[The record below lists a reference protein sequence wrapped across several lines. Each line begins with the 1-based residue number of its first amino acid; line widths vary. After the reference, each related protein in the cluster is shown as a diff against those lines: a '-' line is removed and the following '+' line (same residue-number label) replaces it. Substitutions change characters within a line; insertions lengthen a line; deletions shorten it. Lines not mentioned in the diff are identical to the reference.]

1 MAHEGLVDKRAYLNT
16 IGCLLQDSSLIDD
29 IDRPLDRTDFNT
41 ENFYELL
48 FVAIYNLH
56 MQGCTTIDE
65 FSIDSYLSNYKDQ
78 YSIFQ
83 ENQGIEYLSNA
94 REMAT
99 LENYEYYYHRLRK
112 YSLLRYY
119 EKQGLDTRF
128 IYDSTIVD
136 TSKMESEQIKFDN
149 YTEQDII
156 EMVETT
162 FVINPNMKY
171 CTNTLSTDVQA
182 GDGMTNLVNELM
194 EVPDV
199 GLALNNEGLN
209 TVSRGAR
216 LGCLFMRSCPQGGG
230 KAIPNDTVIPTPTG
244 FRKVGDIKAGDYLFD
259 KQGCP
264 TKVINVFPQ
273 PVKKQVYELKLADGR
288 KARCCEDHLWTYYS
302 DHRRLRTESVKEIL
316 QRINNSKYGFKDAE
330 GRYRFAL
337 PINKAVQY
345 QEKEYSVPPYVMGLL
360 LGDGSFRIQDSQK
373 ALVYSSEDDF
383 LPNHIA
389 TIMQWDYKKYSDK
402 NYSYVFKYK
411 NQKYNHENV
420 WVEEVLKDYPELWN
434 EKSNEKFIPKDY
446 LLGSV
451 KQRLDLLKGLL
462 DTDGNVDEK
471 ARITFSTTSPN
482 LRDDMCELCRS
493 LGYIATVGIDKR
505 VKYAN
510 GEAYKIKIQMPLEEK
525 SKVFNLPKHLNK
537 IIPYAE
543 RGKKTVKYKNSVK
556 IVSIEATED
565 YADMTCFTVDNAEN
579 LFLMNDYIVTHN
591 TRMAVGDA
599 CKISVPYYY
608 DICRNQYIYT
618 GNCEPTTIFSTEMPV
633 DEIQTLLIAAV
644 SKVNEEHILY
654 GTYEEGE
661 LERVKQAI
669 SYIESSPLYI
679 VHIPDFSIEDI
690 KNQIKKYNREF
701 SVRYFFFDYIHTSL
715 RLMAEVN
722 GKSGMGLKEH
732 QLLLVFATELKTI
745 AQQLNVFIFTAS
757 QLNGEAQSALYKDQ
771 NLLAGSKA
779 LANKLD
785 MGVISMAPTK
795 AERKKI
801 EPVLHKM
808 VNMPAPNMC
817 HWVYKV
823 RRGQL
828 TRIII
833 WTKVDLGTMTEQCLF
848 VTNYDFE
855 LIDMDFTKIEQV
867 EEKIKEHSVLLTK
880 VPDNPTKEETEEEPP
895 NKKSWGSW

>member
-65 FSIDSYLSNYKDQ
+65 FNIDSYLSNYKEQ

-128 IYDSTIVD
+128 IYDSTIAD

-182 GDGMTNLVNELM
+182 GDGMTALVNELM

-230 KAIPNDTVIPTPTG
+230 KAIPNDTLIPTPNG
-244 FRKVGDIKAGDYLFD
+244 FRRVGDIRVGDYLFD
-259 KQGCP
+259 RQGEP
-264 TKVINVFPQ
+264 TKVLNVFPQ
-273 PVKKQVYELKLADGR
+273 PVKKQVYEVELADGR
-288 KARCCEDHLWTYYS
+288 KAKCCEDHLWTYYG
-302 DHRRLRTESVKEIL
+302 DHRRIRTESVKEIL
-316 QRINNSKYGFKDAE
+316 QRVNKSKNGFRDTE
-330 GRYRFAL
+330 GRCRFAIPL
-337 PINKAVQY
+337 NKAVHY
-345 QEKEYSVPPYVMGLL
+345 PNKKYSVPPYVMGLL
-360 LGDGSFRIQDSQK
+360 LGDGSFRYDKTQK
-373 ALVYSSEDDF
+373 ALMYSSEDDY
-383 LPNHIA
+383 LPNAIA
-389 TIMQWDYKKYSDK
+389 SIMQWDYKKCSDL
-402 NYSYVFKYK
+402 NYSYIFKYK
-411 NQKYNHENV
+411 NQFYQHENV
-420 WVEEVLKDYPELWN
+420 WVDEVLREYPDLWQK
-434 EKSNEKFIPKDY
+434 KSHEKFIPKDY
-446 LLGSV
+446 LIGSV
-451 KQRLDLLKGLL
+451 EQRVNLLKGLL

-471 ARITFSTTSPN
+471 ARITLSTTSPM
-482 LRDDMCELCRS
+482 LRDDVCELCRS
-493 LGYIATVGIDKR
+493 LGYITTIVIDGR
-505 VKYAN
+505 DKYTN
-510 GEAYKIKIQMPLEEK
+510 GEAYKIVIQMPIEDK
-525 SKVFNLPKHLNK
+525 VKVFGLPKHINK
-537 IIPYAE
+537 VKQYLKKD
-543 RGKKTVKYKNSVK
+543 KKTIKYKDSVK
-556 IVSIEATED
+556 IENIRATEE
-565 YADMTCFTVDNAEN
+565 YADMTCFTVDNTEN

-591 TRMAVGDA
+591 TRMATGDA
-599 CKISVPYYY
+599 CKIAVPYFY
-608 DICRNQYIYT
+608 DTDTNQYIYT
-618 GNCEPTTIFSTEMPV
+618 GNSEPTTIFSTEMPV

-654 GTYEEGE
+654 GTYEKDE
-661 LERVKQAI
+661 LDRVKQAI

-745 AQQLNVFIFTAS
+745 AQQLDVFIYTAS
-757 QLNGEAQSALYKDQ
+757 QLNGEAQNALYKDQ

-795 AERKKI
+795 AEKKKI
-801 EPVLHKM
+801 ETVLHRM
-808 VNMPAPNMC
+808 VNMPIPNMC

-823 RRGQL
+823 RRGRL

-833 WTKVDLGTMTEQCLF
+833 WTKIDLGTMTEQCLF

-867 EEKIKEHSVLLTK
+867 EEKIKEHSVLLSQ
-880 VPDNPTKEETEEEPP
+880 VPDNPVEETEEEPTD
-895 NKKSWGSW
+895 KKSWGNW

>member
-16 IGCLLQDSSLIDD
+16 FGCLLQDSSLIDD

-48 FVAIYNLH
+48 FIAIYNLH

-65 FSIDSYLSNYKDQ
+65 FNIDSYLSNYKEQ

-94 REMAT
+94 REIAT
-99 LENYEYYYHRLRK
+99 LENYDYHYHRLRK

-128 IYDSTIVD
+128 IYDSTIAD
-136 TSKMESEQIKFDN
+136 ASKIEAEKIKFDN

-156 EMVETT
+156 EIVETT

-171 CTNTLSTDVQA
+171 CTNTLSTDE
-182 GDGMTNLVNELM
+182 LVNELM

-199 GLALNNEGLN
+199 GLALNNVGLN

-230 KAIPNDTVIPTPTG
+230 K
-244 FRKVGDIKAGDYLFD
+244 
-259 KQGCP
+259 
-264 TKVINVFPQ
+264 
-273 PVKKQVYELKLADGR
+273 
-288 KARCCEDHLWTYYS
+288 
-302 DHRRLRTESVKEIL
+302 
-316 QRINNSKYGFKDAE
+316 
-330 GRYRFAL
+330 
-337 PINKAVQY
+337 
-345 QEKEYSVPPYVMGLL
+345 
-360 LGDGSFRIQDSQK
+360 
-373 ALVYSSEDDF
+373 
-383 LPNHIA
+383 
-389 TIMQWDYKKYSDK
+389 
-402 NYSYVFKYK
+402 
-411 NQKYNHENV
+411 
-420 WVEEVLKDYPELWN
+420 
-434 EKSNEKFIPKDY
+434 
-446 LLGSV
+446 
-451 KQRLDLLKGLL
+451 
-462 DTDGNVDEK
+462 
-471 ARITFSTTSPN
+471 
-482 LRDDMCELCRS
+482 
-493 LGYIATVGIDKR
+493 
-505 VKYAN
+505 
-510 GEAYKIKIQMPLEEK
+510 
-525 SKVFNLPKHLNK
+525 
-537 IIPYAE
+537 
-543 RGKKTVKYKNSVK
+543 
-556 IVSIEATED
+556 
-565 YADMTCFTVDNAEN
+565 
-579 LFLMNDYIVTHN
+579 
-591 TRMAVGDA
+591 TRMAAGDA
-599 CKISVPYYY
+599 CKIAVPYFY
-608 DICRNQYIYT
+608 DVSTKQYVFT
-618 GNCEPTTIFSTEMPV
+618 GNSEPTTIFSTEMPV

-654 GTYEEGE
+654 GTYENDE
-661 LERVKQAI
+661 LDRVTQAI

-745 AQQLNVFIFTAS
+745 AQQLDVFIYTAS
-757 QLNGEAQSALYKDQ
+757 QLNGEAQNALYKDQ

-801 EPVLHKM
+801 EAVLHNM
-808 VNMPAPNMC
+808 VNMPVPNMC

-823 RRGQL
+823 RRGRL

-833 WTKVDLGTMTEQCLF
+833 WTKIDLGTMTEQCLF

-867 EEKIKEHSVLLTK
+867 EEKIKEHSVLLSQ
-880 VPDNPTKEETEEEPP
+880 VPDNPLEENEEEPTD
-895 NKKSWGSW
+895 KKSWGNW

>member
-1 MAHEGLVDKRAYLNT
+1 
-16 IGCLLQDSSLIDD
+16 
-29 IDRPLDRTDFNT
+29 
-41 ENFYELL
+41 
-48 FVAIYNLH
+48 

-65 FSIDSYLSNYKDQ
+65 FSIDSYLSNYKEQ

-99 LENYEYYYHRLRK
+99 LENYDYYYHRLRK

-128 IYDSTIVD
+128 IYDSTIAD

-156 EMVETT
+156 EMVEAT

-182 GDGMTNLVNELM
+182 GDGMTDLVNELM

-230 KAIPNDTVIPTPTG
+230 K
-244 FRKVGDIKAGDYLFD
+244 
-259 KQGCP
+259 
-264 TKVINVFPQ
+264 
-273 PVKKQVYELKLADGR
+273 
-288 KARCCEDHLWTYYS
+288 
-302 DHRRLRTESVKEIL
+302 
-316 QRINNSKYGFKDAE
+316 
-330 GRYRFAL
+330 
-337 PINKAVQY
+337 
-345 QEKEYSVPPYVMGLL
+345 
-360 LGDGSFRIQDSQK
+360 
-373 ALVYSSEDDF
+373 
-383 LPNHIA
+383 
-389 TIMQWDYKKYSDK
+389 
-402 NYSYVFKYK
+402 
-411 NQKYNHENV
+411 
-420 WVEEVLKDYPELWN
+420 
-434 EKSNEKFIPKDY
+434 
-446 LLGSV
+446 
-451 KQRLDLLKGLL
+451 
-462 DTDGNVDEK
+462 
-471 ARITFSTTSPN
+471 
-482 LRDDMCELCRS
+482 
-493 LGYIATVGIDKR
+493 
-505 VKYAN
+505 
-510 GEAYKIKIQMPLEEK
+510 
-525 SKVFNLPKHLNK
+525 
-537 IIPYAE
+537 
-543 RGKKTVKYKNSVK
+543 
-556 IVSIEATED
+556 
-565 YADMTCFTVDNAEN
+565 
-579 LFLMNDYIVTHN
+579 
-591 TRMAVGDA
+591 TRMAAGDA
-599 CKISVPYYY
+599 CKIAVPYFY
-608 DICRNQYIYT
+608 DVNTNQYVYT

-654 GTYEEGE
+654 GTYEKGE

-722 GKSGMGLKEH
+722 SKSGMGLKEH

-745 AQQLNVFIFTAS
+745 AQQLDVFIYTAS
-757 QLNGEAQSALYKDQ
+757 QLNGEAQNALYKDQ

-785 MGVISMAPTK
+785 MGVISMSPTK

-801 EPVLHKM
+801 EAVLHRM
-808 VNMPAPNMC
+808 VNMPVPNMC

-823 RRGQL
+823 RRGRL

-833 WTKVDLGTMTEQCLF
+833 WTKIDLGTMTEQCLF

-867 EEKIKEHSVLLTK
+867 EEKIKEHSVLLSQ
-880 VPDNPTKEETEEEPP
+880 VPDSPMSEEAEEEPTD
-895 NKKSWGSW
+895 KKSWGNW

>member
-1 MAHEGLVDKRAYLNT
+1 MVHEGLVDKRAYLNT

-65 FSIDSYLSNYKDQ
+65 FSIDSYLSNYKEQ

-99 LENYEYYYHRLRK
+99 LENYDYYYHRLRK

-128 IYDSTIVD
+128 IYDSTIAD

-149 YTEQDII
+149 YTEQDIV

-182 GDGMTNLVNELM
+182 GDGMTDLVNELM

-230 KAIPNDTVIPTPTG
+230 K
-244 FRKVGDIKAGDYLFD
+244 
-259 KQGCP
+259 
-264 TKVINVFPQ
+264 
-273 PVKKQVYELKLADGR
+273 
-288 KARCCEDHLWTYYS
+288 
-302 DHRRLRTESVKEIL
+302 
-316 QRINNSKYGFKDAE
+316 
-330 GRYRFAL
+330 
-337 PINKAVQY
+337 
-345 QEKEYSVPPYVMGLL
+345 
-360 LGDGSFRIQDSQK
+360 
-373 ALVYSSEDDF
+373 
-383 LPNHIA
+383 
-389 TIMQWDYKKYSDK
+389 
-402 NYSYVFKYK
+402 
-411 NQKYNHENV
+411 
-420 WVEEVLKDYPELWN
+420 
-434 EKSNEKFIPKDY
+434 
-446 LLGSV
+446 
-451 KQRLDLLKGLL
+451 
-462 DTDGNVDEK
+462 
-471 ARITFSTTSPN
+471 
-482 LRDDMCELCRS
+482 
-493 LGYIATVGIDKR
+493 
-505 VKYAN
+505 
-510 GEAYKIKIQMPLEEK
+510 
-525 SKVFNLPKHLNK
+525 
-537 IIPYAE
+537 
-543 RGKKTVKYKNSVK
+543 
-556 IVSIEATED
+556 
-565 YADMTCFTVDNAEN
+565 
-579 LFLMNDYIVTHN
+579 
-591 TRMAVGDA
+591 TRMAAGDA
-599 CKISVPYYY
+599 CKIAVPYFY
-608 DICRNQYIYT
+608 DVNTNQYVYT

-654 GTYEEGE
+654 GTYEKGE

-722 GKSGMGLKEH
+722 SKSGMGLKEH

-745 AQQLNVFIFTAS
+745 AQQLDVFIYTAS
-757 QLNGEAQSALYKDQ
+757 QLNGEAQNALYKDQ

-785 MGVISMAPTK
+785 MGVISMSPTK

-801 EPVLHKM
+801 EAVLHRM
-808 VNMPAPNMC
+808 VNMPVPNMC

-823 RRGQL
+823 RRGRL

-833 WTKVDLGTMTEQCLF
+833 WTKIDLGTMTEQCLF

-867 EEKIKEHSVLLTK
+867 EEKIKEHSVLLSQ
-880 VPDNPTKEETEEEPP
+880 VPDSPMSEEAEEEPTD
-895 NKKSWGSW
+895 KKSWGNW

>member
-65 FSIDSYLSNYKDQ
+65 FSIDSYLSNYKEQ

-83 ENQGIEYLSNA
+83 ENQGIEYLSNT

-99 LENYEYYYHRLRK
+99 LENYDYYYHRLRK

-128 IYDSTIVD
+128 IYDSTIAD

-182 GDGMTNLVNELM
+182 GDGMTDLVNELM

-230 KAIPNDTVIPTPTG
+230 K
-244 FRKVGDIKAGDYLFD
+244 
-259 KQGCP
+259 
-264 TKVINVFPQ
+264 
-273 PVKKQVYELKLADGR
+273 
-288 KARCCEDHLWTYYS
+288 
-302 DHRRLRTESVKEIL
+302 
-316 QRINNSKYGFKDAE
+316 
-330 GRYRFAL
+330 
-337 PINKAVQY
+337 
-345 QEKEYSVPPYVMGLL
+345 
-360 LGDGSFRIQDSQK
+360 
-373 ALVYSSEDDF
+373 
-383 LPNHIA
+383 
-389 TIMQWDYKKYSDK
+389 
-402 NYSYVFKYK
+402 
-411 NQKYNHENV
+411 
-420 WVEEVLKDYPELWN
+420 
-434 EKSNEKFIPKDY
+434 
-446 LLGSV
+446 
-451 KQRLDLLKGLL
+451 
-462 DTDGNVDEK
+462 
-471 ARITFSTTSPN
+471 
-482 LRDDMCELCRS
+482 
-493 LGYIATVGIDKR
+493 
-505 VKYAN
+505 
-510 GEAYKIKIQMPLEEK
+510 
-525 SKVFNLPKHLNK
+525 
-537 IIPYAE
+537 
-543 RGKKTVKYKNSVK
+543 
-556 IVSIEATED
+556 
-565 YADMTCFTVDNAEN
+565 
-579 LFLMNDYIVTHN
+579 
-591 TRMAVGDA
+591 TRMAAGDA
-599 CKISVPYYY
+599 CKIAVPYFY
-608 DICRNQYIYT
+608 DVNTNQYVYT

-654 GTYEEGE
+654 GTYEKGE

-722 GKSGMGLKEH
+722 SKSGMGLKEH

-745 AQQLNVFIFTAS
+745 AQQLDVFIYTAS
-757 QLNGEAQSALYKDQ
+757 QLNGEAQNALYKDQ

-785 MGVISMAPTK
+785 MGVISMSPTK

-801 EPVLHKM
+801 EAVLHRM
-808 VNMPAPNMC
+808 VNMPVPNMC

-823 RRGQL
+823 RRGRL

-833 WTKVDLGTMTEQCLF
+833 WTKIDLGTMTEQCLF

-867 EEKIKEHSVLLTK
+867 EEKIKEHSVLLSQ
-880 VPDNPTKEETEEEPP
+880 VPDSPMNEDAEEEPTD
-895 NKKSWGSW
+895 KKSWGNW

>member
-65 FSIDSYLSNYKDQ
+65 FSIDSYLSNYKEQ

-99 LENYEYYYHRLRK
+99 LENYDYYYHRLRK

-128 IYDSTIVD
+128 IYDSTIAD

-156 EMVETT
+156 EMVEAT

-182 GDGMTNLVNELM
+182 GDGMTDLVNELM

-230 KAIPNDTVIPTPTG
+230 K
-244 FRKVGDIKAGDYLFD
+244 
-259 KQGCP
+259 
-264 TKVINVFPQ
+264 
-273 PVKKQVYELKLADGR
+273 
-288 KARCCEDHLWTYYS
+288 
-302 DHRRLRTESVKEIL
+302 
-316 QRINNSKYGFKDAE
+316 
-330 GRYRFAL
+330 
-337 PINKAVQY
+337 
-345 QEKEYSVPPYVMGLL
+345 
-360 LGDGSFRIQDSQK
+360 
-373 ALVYSSEDDF
+373 
-383 LPNHIA
+383 
-389 TIMQWDYKKYSDK
+389 
-402 NYSYVFKYK
+402 
-411 NQKYNHENV
+411 
-420 WVEEVLKDYPELWN
+420 
-434 EKSNEKFIPKDY
+434 
-446 LLGSV
+446 
-451 KQRLDLLKGLL
+451 
-462 DTDGNVDEK
+462 
-471 ARITFSTTSPN
+471 
-482 LRDDMCELCRS
+482 
-493 LGYIATVGIDKR
+493 
-505 VKYAN
+505 
-510 GEAYKIKIQMPLEEK
+510 
-525 SKVFNLPKHLNK
+525 
-537 IIPYAE
+537 
-543 RGKKTVKYKNSVK
+543 
-556 IVSIEATED
+556 
-565 YADMTCFTVDNAEN
+565 
-579 LFLMNDYIVTHN
+579 
-591 TRMAVGDA
+591 TRMAAGDA
-599 CKISVPYYY
+599 CKIAVPYFY
-608 DICRNQYIYT
+608 DVNTNQYVYT

-654 GTYEEGE
+654 GTYEKGE

-722 GKSGMGLKEH
+722 SKSGMGLKEH

-745 AQQLNVFIFTAS
+745 AQQLDVFIYTAS
-757 QLNGEAQSALYKDQ
+757 QLNGEAQNALYKDQ

-785 MGVISMAPTK
+785 MGVISMSPTK

-801 EPVLHKM
+801 EAVLHRM
-808 VNMPAPNMC
+808 VNMPVPNMC

-823 RRGQL
+823 RRGRL

-833 WTKVDLGTMTEQCLF
+833 WTKIDLGTMTEQCLF

-867 EEKIKEHSVLLTK
+867 EEKIKEHSVLLSQ
-880 VPDNPTKEETEEEPP
+880 VPDSPMSEETEEEPTD
-895 NKKSWGSW
+895 KKSWGNW

>member
-16 IGCLLQDSSLIDD
+16 IGCLIQDSSLIDD

-65 FSIDSYLSNYKDQ
+65 FSIDSYLSNYKEQ

-94 REMAT
+94 RDMAT
-99 LENYEYYYHRLRK
+99 IENYDYYYHRLRK
-112 YSLLRYY
+112 YALLRYY
-119 EKQGLDTRF
+119 EQKGLDTRF
-128 IYDSTIVD
+128 IFDSTIAD
-136 TSKMESEQIKFDN
+136 TSKMEAEQIKFDN

-156 EMVETT
+156 EMVEAT
-162 FVINPNMKY
+162 FVIKPNMKY

-182 GDGMTNLVNELM
+182 GDGMTDLVNELM

-230 KAIPNDTVIPTPTG
+230 K
-244 FRKVGDIKAGDYLFD
+244 
-259 KQGCP
+259 
-264 TKVINVFPQ
+264 
-273 PVKKQVYELKLADGR
+273 
-288 KARCCEDHLWTYYS
+288 
-302 DHRRLRTESVKEIL
+302 
-316 QRINNSKYGFKDAE
+316 
-330 GRYRFAL
+330 
-337 PINKAVQY
+337 
-345 QEKEYSVPPYVMGLL
+345 
-360 LGDGSFRIQDSQK
+360 
-373 ALVYSSEDDF
+373 
-383 LPNHIA
+383 
-389 TIMQWDYKKYSDK
+389 
-402 NYSYVFKYK
+402 
-411 NQKYNHENV
+411 
-420 WVEEVLKDYPELWN
+420 
-434 EKSNEKFIPKDY
+434 
-446 LLGSV
+446 
-451 KQRLDLLKGLL
+451 
-462 DTDGNVDEK
+462 
-471 ARITFSTTSPN
+471 
-482 LRDDMCELCRS
+482 
-493 LGYIATVGIDKR
+493 
-505 VKYAN
+505 
-510 GEAYKIKIQMPLEEK
+510 
-525 SKVFNLPKHLNK
+525 
-537 IIPYAE
+537 
-543 RGKKTVKYKNSVK
+543 
-556 IVSIEATED
+556 
-565 YADMTCFTVDNAEN
+565 
-579 LFLMNDYIVTHN
+579 
-591 TRMAVGDA
+591 TRMAAGDA
-599 CKISVPYYY
+599 CKIAVPYFY
-608 DICRNQYIYT
+608 DVVSKQYVYT

-654 GTYEEGE
+654 GTYEQGE
-661 LERVKQAI
+661 LERVQQAI

-722 GKSGMGLKEH
+722 SKSGMGLKEH
-732 QLLLVFATELKTI
+732 QLLLVFATELKII
-745 AQQLNVFIFTAS
+745 AQQLDVFIYTAS
-757 QLNGEAQSALYKDQ
+757 QLNGEAQNAQYKDQ

-795 AERKKI
+795 AEKKKI
-801 EPVLHKM
+801 ESVLHKM
-808 VNMPAPNMC
+808 VNMPVPNMC

-823 RRGQL
+823 RRGRL

-833 WTKVDLGTMTEQCLF
+833 WTKIDLGTMTEQCLF

-867 EEKIKEHSVLLTK
+867 EEKIKEHSVLLSQ
-880 VPDNPTKEETEEEPP
+880 VPDNPIDEEQEEEPTD
-895 NKKSWGSW
+895 KKSWGNW

>member
-65 FSIDSYLSNYKDQ
+65 FSIDSYLSNYKEQ

-99 LENYEYYYHRLRK
+99 LENYDYYYHRLRK

-128 IYDSTIVD
+128 IYDSTIAD

-156 EMVETT
+156 EMVEAT

-182 GDGMTNLVNELM
+182 GDGMTDLVNELM

-230 KAIPNDTVIPTPTG
+230 K
-244 FRKVGDIKAGDYLFD
+244 
-259 KQGCP
+259 
-264 TKVINVFPQ
+264 
-273 PVKKQVYELKLADGR
+273 
-288 KARCCEDHLWTYYS
+288 
-302 DHRRLRTESVKEIL
+302 
-316 QRINNSKYGFKDAE
+316 
-330 GRYRFAL
+330 
-337 PINKAVQY
+337 
-345 QEKEYSVPPYVMGLL
+345 
-360 LGDGSFRIQDSQK
+360 
-373 ALVYSSEDDF
+373 
-383 LPNHIA
+383 
-389 TIMQWDYKKYSDK
+389 
-402 NYSYVFKYK
+402 
-411 NQKYNHENV
+411 
-420 WVEEVLKDYPELWN
+420 
-434 EKSNEKFIPKDY
+434 
-446 LLGSV
+446 
-451 KQRLDLLKGLL
+451 
-462 DTDGNVDEK
+462 
-471 ARITFSTTSPN
+471 
-482 LRDDMCELCRS
+482 
-493 LGYIATVGIDKR
+493 
-505 VKYAN
+505 
-510 GEAYKIKIQMPLEEK
+510 
-525 SKVFNLPKHLNK
+525 
-537 IIPYAE
+537 
-543 RGKKTVKYKNSVK
+543 
-556 IVSIEATED
+556 
-565 YADMTCFTVDNAEN
+565 
-579 LFLMNDYIVTHN
+579 
-591 TRMAVGDA
+591 TRMAAGDA
-599 CKISVPYYY
+599 CKIAVPYFY
-608 DICRNQYIYT
+608 DVNTNQYVYT

-654 GTYEEGE
+654 GTYEKGE

-722 GKSGMGLKEH
+722 SKSGMGLKEH

-745 AQQLNVFIFTAS
+745 AQQLDVFIYTAS
-757 QLNGEAQSALYKDQ
+757 QLNGEAQNALYKDQ

-785 MGVISMAPTK
+785 MGVISMSPTK

-801 EPVLHKM
+801 EAVLHRM
-808 VNMPAPNMC
+808 VNMLVPNMC

-823 RRGQL
+823 RRGRL

-833 WTKVDLGTMTEQCLF
+833 WTKIDLGTMTEQCLF

-867 EEKIKEHSVLLTK
+867 EEKIKEHSVLLSQ
-880 VPDNPTKEETEEEPP
+880 VPDSPMSEESEEEPTD
-895 NKKSWGSW
+895 KKSWGNW

>member
-65 FSIDSYLSNYKDQ
+65 FSIDSYLSNYKEQ

-99 LENYEYYYHRLRK
+99 LENYDYYYHRLRK

-128 IYDSTIVD
+128 IYDSTIAD

-156 EMVETT
+156 EMVEAT

-182 GDGMTNLVNELM
+182 GDGMTDLVNELM

-230 KAIPNDTVIPTPTG
+230 K
-244 FRKVGDIKAGDYLFD
+244 
-259 KQGCP
+259 
-264 TKVINVFPQ
+264 
-273 PVKKQVYELKLADGR
+273 
-288 KARCCEDHLWTYYS
+288 
-302 DHRRLRTESVKEIL
+302 
-316 QRINNSKYGFKDAE
+316 
-330 GRYRFAL
+330 
-337 PINKAVQY
+337 
-345 QEKEYSVPPYVMGLL
+345 
-360 LGDGSFRIQDSQK
+360 
-373 ALVYSSEDDF
+373 
-383 LPNHIA
+383 
-389 TIMQWDYKKYSDK
+389 
-402 NYSYVFKYK
+402 
-411 NQKYNHENV
+411 
-420 WVEEVLKDYPELWN
+420 
-434 EKSNEKFIPKDY
+434 
-446 LLGSV
+446 
-451 KQRLDLLKGLL
+451 
-462 DTDGNVDEK
+462 
-471 ARITFSTTSPN
+471 
-482 LRDDMCELCRS
+482 
-493 LGYIATVGIDKR
+493 
-505 VKYAN
+505 
-510 GEAYKIKIQMPLEEK
+510 
-525 SKVFNLPKHLNK
+525 
-537 IIPYAE
+537 
-543 RGKKTVKYKNSVK
+543 
-556 IVSIEATED
+556 
-565 YADMTCFTVDNAEN
+565 
-579 LFLMNDYIVTHN
+579 
-591 TRMAVGDA
+591 TRMAAGDA
-599 CKISVPYYY
+599 CKIAVPYFY
-608 DICRNQYIYT
+608 DVNTNQYVYT

-654 GTYEEGE
+654 GTYEKGE

-722 GKSGMGLKEH
+722 SKSGMGLKEH

-745 AQQLNVFIFTAS
+745 AQQLDVFIYTAS
-757 QLNGEAQSALYKDQ
+757 QLNGEAQNALYKDQ

-785 MGVISMAPTK
+785 MGVISMSPTK

-801 EPVLHKM
+801 EAVLHRM
-808 VNMPAPNMC
+808 VNMPVPNMC

-823 RRGQL
+823 RRGRL

-833 WTKVDLGTMTEQCLF
+833 WTKIDLGTMTEQCLF

-867 EEKIKEHSVLLTK
+867 EEKIKEHSVLLSQ
-880 VPDNPTKEETEEEPP
+880 VPDSPMSEEAEEEPTD
-895 NKKSWGSW
+895 KKSWGNW